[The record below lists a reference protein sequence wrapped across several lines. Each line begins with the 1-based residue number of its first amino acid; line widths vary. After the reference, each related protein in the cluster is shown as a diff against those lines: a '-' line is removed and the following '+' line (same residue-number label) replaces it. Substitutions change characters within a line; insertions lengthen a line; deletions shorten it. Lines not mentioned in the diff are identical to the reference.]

1 MTEQETAVF
10 LLSCT
15 NYWANLMRGKD
26 PDEMTKAWATALKDV
41 PLQAAK
47 SGAANLAATL
57 KFPPTVAELRTAA
70 EKFLPHKIESFDVLF
85 ARTCH
90 ECLHFDTPLYQKIQR
105 DEVNTQEALKLH
117 AKV

>member
-15 NYWANLMRGKD
+15 NYWNNLMRGKD
-26 PDEMTKAWATALKDV
+26 PDEMTKAWAAALKDI

-47 SGAANLAATL
+47 DGAAQLASTL
-57 KFPPTVAELRTAA
+57 KFPPTVAEIRTAA
-70 EKFLPHKIESFDVLF
+70 EPFLPHKVESFDVVF
-85 ARTCH
+85 ARTCW
-90 ECLHFDTPLYQKIQR
+90 ECLGFEVPIHCAMRTGIIDTG
-105 DEVNTQEALKLH
+105 EALKLN

>member
-26 PDEMTKAWATALKDV
+26 PDEMAKAWAVALKDI
-41 PLQAAK
+41 PLQAAR
-47 SGAANLAATL
+47 SGAASLAATL
-57 KFPPTVAELRTAA
+57 KFTPTVAELRKAA
-70 EKFLPHKIESFDVLF
+70 EEFLPHKIESFDVLF
-85 ARTCH
+85 ARSCH

-105 DEVNTQEALKLH
+105 DEVNTQEVLKLN

>member
-1 MTEQETAVF
+1 MTEQETALF

-70 EKFLPHKIESFDVLF
+70 EEFLPRKIESFDVLF
-85 ARTCH
+85 ASTCH
-90 ECLHFDTPLYQKIQR
+90 ACLNFDTPLFQKMQR
-105 DEVNTQEALKLH
+105 GDIDPQEALNLN

>member
-47 SGAANLAATL
+47 SGAANLATTL

-70 EKFLPHKIESFDVLF
+70 EEFLPHKIESFDVLF

-90 ECLHFDTPLYQKIQR
+90 ACLHFDTPLYQKIQR
-105 DEVNTQEALKLH
+105 DEVNTQEALILH

>member
-1 MTEQETAVF
+1 MTEPETAVF

-26 PDEMTKAWATALKDV
+26 PDEMTKAWAVALKDI

-47 SGAANLAATL
+47 SGAASLAATL

-70 EKFLPHKIESFDVLF
+70 VEFLPHKIESFDVLF
-85 ARTCH
+85 ARACH

-105 DEVNTQEALKLH
+105 DEVNAQEALKLN

>member
-1 MTEQETAVF
+1 MTEQETALF

-70 EKFLPHKIESFDVLF
+70 EEFLPRKIESFDVLF

-105 DEVNTQEALKLH
+105 DEVNTQEALKLNG
-117 AKV
+117 KV

>member
-26 PDEMTKAWATALKDV
+26 PDEMTKAWAVALKDI
-41 PLQAAK
+41 PLQAAR
-47 SGAANLAATL
+47 SGAASLAATL

-70 EKFLPHKIESFDVLF
+70 EEFLPRKIESFDVLF

-90 ECLHFDTPLYQKIQR
+90 ACLNFDTPLFQKMQR
-105 DEVNTQEALKLH
+105 SSIDSQEALNLN

>member
-1 MTEQETAVF
+1 MTEQETALF

-26 PDEMTKAWATALKDV
+26 PDEMTKAWAAALKDV

-70 EKFLPHKIESFDVLF
+70 EEFLLTF
-85 ARTCH
+85 
-90 ECLHFDTPLYQKIQR
+90 CLPAPVMSACTLTRRSIKKSSATR
-105 DEVNTQEALKLH
+105 
-117 AKV
+117 